1 MSELLHT
8 IMIVCAFGAVGL
20 LLLII
25 IGWYGFIAYKGLA
38 SFVRGL
44 LHKRGGVGLIIVA
57 VVAIIHG
64 GTKNITNR
72 FTSDTGL
79 TVVEATFDRATNE
92 VDSTSLTVT
101 WTGPDEDTPLYVRDT
116 VHDSWALLGNEWSF
130 DYRSYDSGTNSA
142 TWTIDPG
149 VAASNATL
157 FAQWHLGS
165 DLPPVEI
172 LDGDGITVL
181 SFGATSH
188 KVAIGY
194 GINPSVLGNIL
205 NHAVLEKAE
214 GDGIWQE
221 VWRDVVMPSVTN
233 NWTNTVEFTGFW
245 VGRTTKWRAR
255 LEVVTQ

>member
-1 MSELLHT
+1 MNELLHN
-8 IMIVCAFGAVGL
+8 IMTVCAFAAVGL
-20 LLLII
+20 LLMII
-25 IGWYGFIAYKGLA
+25 IGWYAFAVYKGLA

-44 LHKRGGVGLIIVA
+44 LHKRGGIGIIIVA

-72 FTSDTGL
+72 FTADSGL
-79 TVVEATFDRATNE
+79 QVVEATFDRATNE
-92 VDSTSLTVT
+92 VDSTYLTVK
-101 WTGPDEDTPLYVRDT
+101 WTGPDENVPIYVRES
-116 VHDSWALLGNEWSF
+116 VHDSWGQLGDEWLF
-130 DYRSYDSGTNSA
+130 DWRYYENCTNSA
-142 TWTIDPG
+142 TWWIDPG
-149 VAASNATL
+149 VAASNATI

-188 KVAIGY
+188 TVAIGY

-205 NHAVLEKAE
+205 NHAVIEKAE

-255 LEVVTQ
+255 LEVVEP